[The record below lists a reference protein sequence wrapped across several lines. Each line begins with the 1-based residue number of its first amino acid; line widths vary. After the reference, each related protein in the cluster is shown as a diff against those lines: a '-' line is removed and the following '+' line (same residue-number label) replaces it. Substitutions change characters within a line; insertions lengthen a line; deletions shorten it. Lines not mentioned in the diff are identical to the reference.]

1 MGNRI
6 AIIPIRSGSKGLK
19 DKNILPLN
27 GKPLVAWT
35 IESALASNVFDKV
48 FVSTDSEYYAEIAKE
63 YGADASTLRS
73 RENASDSAGSWDVVK
88 EVLCYWRKHGV
99 TYDEIMLLQATS
111 PLRNSLDIIH
121 SVEIMK
127 EKNAESVLSV
137 TEMNHSPLW
146 SNTIPESLEINDFIQ
161 EEYDVPRQQLPKY
174 YSLNGAIYLIKR
186 SELEKEKMF
195 HEKCFA
201 YIMPPNRSIDI
212 DTSLDF
218 KLAELYMKEAPE
230 NN

>member
-73 RENASDSAGSWDVVK
+73 R
-88 EVLCYWRKHGV
+88 
-99 TYDEIMLLQATS
+99 
-111 PLRNSLDIIH
+111 
-121 SVEIMK
+121 
-127 EKNAESVLSV
+127 
-137 TEMNHSPLW
+137 
-146 SNTIPESLEINDFIQ
+146 
-161 EEYDVPRQQLPKY
+161 
-174 YSLNGAIYLIKR
+174 
-186 SELEKEKMF
+186 
-195 HEKCFA
+195 
-201 YIMPPNRSIDI
+201 
-212 DTSLDF
+212 
-218 KLAELYMKEAPE
+218 
-230 NN
+230 